1 LEKHVALFCA
11 PLLRDVYECSLTVIP
26 VVSQAL
32 LAPNPS
38 NNSFFGYLT
47 RFSDDGLLAAV
58 TSPFEPSCT
67 TILSSD
73 TACPSAGAVYV
84 FSRGLSGLWQFL
96 GYLKPRYPSA
106 GALFGVALAVS
117 SDGLVIAVGASGKST
132 SAAGVFNT
140 PVGSS
145 NISVFDQEAVAEQ
158 TTGAKFG
165 AVFVFRRTS
174 TSVWTQEAFIAPE
187 AALSGGFDFG
197 ASIGLSKDGTVL
209 AVSSGEYSLNGKGT
223 VSLYRYSGASWSLD
237 EILSSPTPSFGFFV
251 GLSGDGR
258 TLCVSGFGNNVQ
270 TLFYERGG
278 GNWSLSGV
286 ISSTRSAQGHFVWNG
301 VTVNNDGTVAV
312 VGVDDG
318 AIVFQLV
325 GATWGATQQIII
337 NTNPPLPVGVNPYL
351 SADSLLLI
359 LGASPYVYVEA
370 KQSDGSFGVET
381 VLYSGTGAADGFGKW
396 VSIGPGV
403 MSVSNFMTGNGS
415 VLFYPVSSIGSSPIS
430 ISSQVQVNGNVTIA
444 NGAVVT
450 FLDGGSLVVNGTVTI
465 EPGASLSVIVTS
477 PGVSTIINATMLVGA
492 FGSITTGSATA
503 NVCFVLDHADYSST
517 TLSIKGPPR
526 KLSIGGVR
534 CCRSILPEPSIDST
548 KNEKTCFRGA
558 QLAVTLKEGLWMD
571 LEHALSQFL
580 VSR

>member
-1 LEKHVALFCA
+1 MRLSFVLLFC
-11 PLLRDVYECSLTVIP
+11 VTFTECSLTVIP

-67 TILSSD
+67 TTLSSD

-106 GALFGVALAVS
+106 RALFGAALAMS

-145 NISVFDQEAVAEQ
+145 NISVFDLEAVAEQ

-165 AVFVFRRTS
+165 TVFVFRRTS

-197 ASIGLSKDGTVL
+197 ASIRLSKDGTVL

-237 EILSSPTPSFGFFV
+237 EILSSTTPSFGFFV

-270 TLFYERGG
+270 TLFYERS
-278 GNWSLSGV
+278 GNWSLNSV
-286 ISSTRSAQGHFVWNG
+286 VSSTRSAQGHFVWNG
-301 VTVNNDGTVAV
+301 VTVNNDGTMAV

-351 SADSLLLI
+351 SADSSLLI

-381 VLYSGTGAADGFGKW
+381 VLYSATGASDGFGKW
-396 VSIGPGV
+396 VSVGPGV

-430 ISSQVQVNGNVTIA
+430 ISSQVHVNGNVTIT

-517 TLSIKGPPR
+517 TLSITTTQTTCSLSVGAIVGIVVGACVGGAVVIVGVVSLTRYCVKTKDEQLNRELRAEELKG
-526 KLSIGGVR
+526 LS
-534 CCRSILPEPSIDST
+534 
-548 KNEKTCFRGA
+548 EK
-558 QLAVTLKEGLWMD
+558 
-571 LEHALSQFL
+571 
-580 VSR
+580 